1 MKMPAP
7 LAAAI
12 IAAGFTPRLEE
23 GRKHAKVHIERD
35 GRSRFITISASASD
49 HRAVKNMVG
58 DARRV
63 MRELGA

>member
-1 MKMPAP
+1 VKIPAP

-12 IAAGFTPRLEE
+12 LAGGCSFTLEPAK
-23 GRKHAKVHIERD
+23 RHAKVHIERG